1 MKHTLPARLLSTR
14 RATRRATRLGL
25 AGLLAWGLTS
35 QVAAQSAADNA
46 HPGVDVYQQNCA
58 FCHDGGDARAHSL
71 EALQQMSADSLTYS
85 LTEGL
90 MAAQGSALS
99 TEARLA
105 VIDWLAVS
113 EEDTA
118 DPNAWYAN
126 YYCSADQRTVDL
138 AQNVSMSQVGVDG
151 RATRYLSADQSG
163 LALADMEDLEL
174 AWAFGFPGV
183 TGLRA
188 SPVILE
194 DTLFYSAASTNRV
207 LALDVESGCVKWAY
221 ESPVPLRS
229 SISIGEIGED
239 GRKAL
244 VFGDARAQI
253 HTLDAET
260 GEAIWVVNAQADP
273 GVGMIT
279 GAALLHDDLII
290 VPISASGVGAGANPR
305 YECCAGRGAV
315 TALDAATGEKVW
327 SYFTMEPADYTGEV
341 NALGVPLRGP
351 SGAPIWTTPSV
362 DEKRGLIYVTTGE
375 NTSLPATETSNA
387 IIALDIATGESV
399 WVFQGIPNDVWNM
412 ACSTS
417 GGTHG
422 PNCPDEEHSILKDWD
437 FGGSAV
443 LVTLADGS
451 DLLLAGQKSGH
462 IWAVDPDS
470 GELVWVQRA
479 GDGSPLGGNHW
490 GIAVDQQRAFLPIND
505 PHFPAMDDYTPVPGM
520 YAYNLA
526 NGEPLWHH
534 EVTADCKGR
543 EEMMPVCGEKYGL
556 SATPLVV
563 DGGVISAA
571 LDGRVY
577 IFDAADG
584 RIVFE
589 YDTARSFDTVNG
601 VDARG
606 GSIDS
611 HSVAAGA
618 GMVFIG
624 SGYGSFNQVP
634 GNVLLAFRPRR

>member
-1 MKHTLPARLLSTR
+1 MKRTKLSTGLVP
-14 RATRRATRLGL
+14 AGLKL
-25 AGLLAWGLTS
+25 AGLLVFAFAS
-35 QVAAQSAADNA
+35 PISAQPDQDED
-46 HPGVDVYQQNCA
+46 HPGIGVYQQSCA

-71 EALQQMSADSLTYS
+71 DTLRQMDADSLVYA
-85 LTEGL
+85 LTEGV
-90 MAAQGSALS
+90 MAAQGAALS
-99 TEARLA
+99 PEARLA
-105 VIDWLAVS
+105 VVDWLAVS
-113 EEDTA
+113 EEVE

-126 YYCSADQRTVDL
+126 HYCSAEQTKVSV
-138 AQNVSMSQVGVDG
+138 ATQGVSMSQVGVDK
-151 RATRYLSADQSG
+151 RASRYLSAEQAG
-163 LALADMEDLEL
+163 LTLSDMEDMEL

-188 SPVILE
+188 APVVLD
-194 DTLFYSAASTNRV
+194 DTLFYSAVNTNRL
-207 LALDVESGCVKWAY
+207 LALDVESGCVKWVY

-229 SISIGEIGED
+229 SVSIGEIGDED
-239 GRKAL
+239 RKTL

-253 HTLDAET
+253 HTVDAET
-260 GEAIWVVNAQADP
+260 GEGIWVVNAQADP

-305 YECCAGRGAV
+305 HECCTGRGAV
-315 TALDAATGEKVW
+315 TALDAVTGEKVW
-327 SYFTMEPADYTGEV
+327 TYFTMEPADYTGEV
-341 NALGVPLRGP
+341 NSLGVKLRGP

-362 DEKRGLIYVTTGE
+362 DEKRGLVYVTTGE
-375 NTSLPATETSNA
+375 NTSLPATGTSNA
-387 IIALDIATGESV
+387 IIALDIATGEPR
-399 WVFQGIPNDVWNM
+399 WVFQAIADDVWNM

-422 PNCPDEEHSILKDWD
+422 PNCPSEEQSILKDWD

-443 LVTLADGS
+443 LVTLAEGR

-462 IWAVDPDS
+462 IWAVNPDN
-470 GELVWVQRA
+470 GELVWAQRA

-490 GIAVDQQRAFLPIND
+490 GIAVDSQRAFLPIND
-505 PHFPAMDDYTPVPGM
+505 PHLPGLAGYTPVPGM
-520 YAYNLA
+520 YAYNMA
-526 NGEPLWHH
+526 HGEPLWSYK
-534 EVTADCKGR
+534 VTADCEDR
-543 EEMMPVCGEKYGL
+543 EEMMPVCAEKYGL

-563 DGGVISAA
+563 DEGVISGA

-584 RIVFE
+584 RVVFE
-589 YDTARSFDTVNG
+589 YDTAQEFDTLNG
-601 VDARG
+601 VEARG

-618 GMVFIG
+618 GMIFIG
-624 SGYGSFNQVP
+624 SGYASFNQVP

>member
-1 MKHTLPARLLSTR
+1 MTNTTFPRQLRAAGLRLV
-14 RATRRATRLGL
+14 
-25 AGLLAWGLTS
+25 GLLAIGMAS
-35 QVAAQSAADNA
+35 AVSAQSDAGDD
-46 HPGVDVYQQNCA
+46 HPGLDVYQQNCA
-58 FCHDGGDARAHSL
+58 FCHGGGDARAHSL
-71 EALQQMSADSLTYS
+71 DALQQMDADSLAYA
-85 LTEGL
+85 LTEGV
-90 MAAQGSALS
+90 MAIQGRALS
-99 TEARLA
+99 DQDRRA
-105 VIDWLAVS
+105 VIDWLAV
-113 EEDTA
+113 DVA
-118 DPNAWYAN
+118 DDDPNAWYAAQ
-126 YYCSADQRTVDL
+126 YCSADQRAV
-138 AQNVSMSQVGVDG
+138 NVASQIISFSQVGADG
-151 RATRYLSADQSG
+151 EATRYLSAGQAG
-163 LALADMEDLEL
+163 LELADMENLEL

-194 DTLFYSAASTNRV
+194 DTLYYSAATTNR
-207 LALDVESGCVKWAY
+207 LFALDVDSGCVKWVY

-229 SISIGEIGED
+229 SVSIGQVGEE
-239 GRKAL
+239 GRHVL

-253 HTLDAET
+253 HTVDAET
-260 GEAIWVVNAQADP
+260 GEGIWVVNAQADP
-273 GVGMIT
+273 GVGSIT

-305 YECCAGRGAV
+305 HECCAGRGAV
-315 TALDAATGEKVW
+315 TALDAVTGERVW
-327 SYFTMEPADYTGEV
+327 TYFTMPPADYTGEV
-341 NALGVPLRGP
+341 NSLGVPLRGP

-362 DEKRGLIYVTTGE
+362 DEKRGLVYVTTGE

-443 LVTLADGS
+443 LVTLADGT

-462 IWAVDPDS
+462 IWAVNPGN

-490 GIAVDQQRAFLPIND
+490 GIAVDKERAFLPIND